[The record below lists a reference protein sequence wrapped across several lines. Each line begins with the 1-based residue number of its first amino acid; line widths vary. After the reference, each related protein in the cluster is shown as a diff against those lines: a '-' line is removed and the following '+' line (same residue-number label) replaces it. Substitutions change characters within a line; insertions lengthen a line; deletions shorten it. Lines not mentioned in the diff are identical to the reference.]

1 MVSITDS
8 RKQHVTAI
16 RQIDEENSVEVKRV
30 ALVLADISGYTAFM
44 RHHDTSILH
53 AEQIITEL
61 LETVIDSSDHP
72 LQVSKIEGDAVFFYA
87 VADDDAATAKDVLRQ
102 AVAFSK
108 AFAAKERELIGRSY
122 CTCDACT
129 QIDKLKLKI
138 ILHFGDVAFK
148 RVKHFEELAGR
159 DVILIH
165 RLLKNS
171 IPSKEYIL
179 MTKAFNALAGELPGQ
194 RREARTEDA
203 EGIGKV
209 EMVVFYPDQV
219 AQPVVQPVVQNPTWQ
234 RAAFTTRL
242 LVHMWLRKFG
252 LARPVASFENMPN

>member
-1 MVSITDS
+1 MWYRSPIRVHSTS
-8 RKQHVTAI
+8 QQI

-159 DVILIH
+159 DVILVH

-179 MTKAFNALAGELPGQ
+179 MTKAFHSLAGDLPGQ
-194 RREARTEDA
+194 RREKRIEES
-203 EGIGKV
+203 EGLGKV
-209 EMVVFYPDQV
+209 QTVVFYP
-219 AQPVVQPVVQNPTWQ
+219 AQIMHPLVQPVEPSENWR
-234 RAAFTTRL
+234 RATFTARL
-242 LVHMWLRKFG
+242 FAHTFIRRFRV
-252 LARPVASFENMPN
+252 ARPIRNS

>member
-1 MVSITDS
+1 M
-8 RKQHVTAI
+8 K
-16 RQIDEENSVEVKRV
+16 VKRV

-72 LQVSKIEGDAVFFYA
+72 LQVSKLEGDAVFFYA
-87 VADDDAATAKDVLRQ
+87 VSDNDEATAKDVLRQ

-108 AFAAKERELIGRSY
+108 AFAEKERELIGRSF

-138 ILHFGDVAFK
+138 FLHFGDVAFK

-179 MTKAFNALAGELPGQ
+179 MTKDFQALSGDLQGL
-194 RREARTEDA
+194 RSEAHSEEA
-203 EGIGKV
+203 EG
-209 EMVVFYPDQV
+209 
-219 AQPVVQPVVQNPTWQ
+219 
-234 RAAFTTRL
+234 
-242 LVHMWLRKFG
+242 
-252 LARPVASFENMPN
+252 

>member
-1 MVSITDS
+1 MEI
-8 RKQHVTAI
+8 
-16 RQIDEENSVEVKRV
+16 KRV

-61 LETVIDSSDHP
+61 LETVIDNSAHP
-72 LQVSKIEGDAVFFYA
+72 LQVSKLEGDAVFFYA
-87 VADDDAATAKDVLRQ
+87 ISDDDVATAKDVLRQ
-102 AVAFSK
+102 AAAFSR
-108 AFAAKERELIGRSY
+108 AFAEKEQELIGRSY

-159 DVILIH
+159 DVILAH
-165 RLLKNS
+165 RLLKNA

-179 MTKAFNALAGELPGQ
+179 MTKAFHSLAGDLPGQ
-194 RREARTEDA
+194 RREKRIEES
-203 EGIGKV
+203 EGLGKV
-209 EMVVFYPDQV
+209 ETVVFYPDQIM
-219 AQPVVQPVVQNPTWQ
+219 QPEVQPIERSENWR
-234 RAAFTTRL
+234 RAAFTARL
-242 LVHMWLRKFG
+242 FAHTFMRRFG
-252 LARPVASFENMPN
+252 LARPIGTFENMPG